1 MKGSRPVP
9 KRHLLKAALAFSLLA
24 GPIPAFAKLSPAE
37 TRMIQTVDAE
47 QQRTLQM
54 LEKWVNQNSGS
65 LNIEGVTKVGQ
76 MLRAELEPLGFKVQW
91 IDMRETGRAG
101 HIVATHKGNGRG
113 KRLLLIG
120 HLDTVFEPDSPF
132 QRWERKGNDGIG
144 PGSGDD
150 KGGMAVMIAALR
162 AMHQAGTLRN
172 ADIEVVLTGDEE
184 DNGLPIELARRDLI
198 AAGKRADAALDFEGL
213 AQEDGKD
220 IGSISRRSSGAWTLT
235 VTAKSGHSS
244 GIFSAGAG
252 NGAIYE
258 LARIIDTFRRELPE
272 DKLTFNVGLVGG
284 GATARLDE
292 GRIRL
297 EATGKT
303 NIIPETAVARGDLR
317 GLTREQIDRV
327 KAKMQAVAAQPLA
340 GATAKLEFDPD
351 EYPPMAPT
359 EGNRALLAKLNVVNR
374 DMGLEAM
381 GELDPLKRGAGDIAF
396 VAQDVDGLIG
406 LGPASE
412 GDHAPGERVDIASI
426 WRQAKRAAVLMSR
439 LSQEKR

>member
-1 MKGSRPVP
+1 MLRP
-9 KRHLLKAALAFSLLA
+9 LTLALAALALA
-24 GPIPAFAKLSPAE
+24 PSPAVAKVSPAE

-47 QQRTLQM
+47 QERTLAM

-65 LNIEGVTKVGQ
+65 LNLDGVAKVGE
-76 MLRAELEPLGFKVQW
+76 MLRSELEPMGFKVQW
-91 IDMRETGRAG
+91 IDMRETARAG

-113 KRLLLIG
+113 KKLLLIG

-132 QRWERKGNDGIG
+132 QRWERRGNDGIG

-162 AMHQAGTLRN
+162 AMHKAGTLKN

-184 DNGLPIELARRDLI
+184 DNGIPIDLARRDLI

-213 AQEDGKD
+213 AQQDGKD
-220 IGSISRRSSGAWTLT
+220 IGSIARRSSGAWTVT
-235 VTAKSGHSS
+235 VTARTGHSS
-244 GIFSAGAG
+244 GIFSQGSG

-272 DKLTFNVGLVGG
+272 DKLTFNVGMIGG
-284 GATARLDE
+284 GATAKMDQD
-292 GRIRL
+292 RIRL

-303 NIIPETAVARGDLR
+303 NIIPETAVARGDIR
-317 GLTREQIDRV
+317 GLNREQIDRT
-327 KAKMQAVAAQPLA
+327 KAKMQAIVAQPLN
-340 GATAKLEFDPD
+340 GATATLAFDPD

-359 EGNRALLAKLNVVNR
+359 EGNRALLAKLNGVNA
-374 DMGLEAM
+374 DMGLEPM
-381 GELDPLKRGAGDIAF
+381 GELDPLKRGAGDISF

-406 LGPASE
+406 LGPASD
-412 GDHAPGERVDIASI
+412 GDHAPGEHVDIASI
-426 WRQAKRAAVLMSR
+426 WRQAKRAAILMSR
-439 LSQEKR
+439 LSAEKR